1 MISIIATDQSATLKP
16 TKTPALSMPL
26 KVIHKPIRYLI
37 LGRSGSG
44 KSSLAVNPVVSYTT
58 RPQRGPDDTDHYFI
72 KPEQVKNYP
81 DKIAYTKIGNYE
93 YFATKQE
100 LDRSICYIID
110 YDGLQTLH
118 APDYELVSI
127 YISVSPEIQK
137 QRLLARGDSEEVIAK
152 RLAAEDEQFSKIEA
166 LRDYDY
172 CIKNNGDLE
181 DAQEELFHI
190 MQFESNYPL
199 NQERFYF
206 QRKYFNYQPPDDL
219 QQIEKHWGYAYQT
232 PQNEFV
238 TLTPQKSG
246 EYRYKVI
253 SPKNTLT
260 KNISKTKFD
269 TLQLCYKKTSKAIR
283 ITDLWLGRKGTCSS

>member
-1 MISIIATDQSATLKP
+1 
-16 TKTPALSMPL
+16 MPL
-26 KVIHKPIRYLI
+26 KIIHKPIRYLI

-44 KSSLAVNPVVSYTT
+44 KSSLAVNPVISYTT

-100 LDRSICYIID
+100 LDQSICYIID

-118 APDYELVSI
+118 VPDYELISV
-127 YISVSPEIQK
+127 YISVSPEL
-137 QRLLARGDSEEVIAK
+137 QRHRLRARGDSEEIVK
-152 RLAAEDEQFSKIEA
+152 QRLAAEDKQFSKLEA
-166 LRDYDY
+166 LQDYDY
-172 CIKNNGDLE
+172 CIENNGDLE
-181 DAQEELFHI
+181 DAQEQLFHI

-219 QQIEKHWGYAYQT
+219 RQIEQRWGYAYQT
-232 PQNEFV
+232 PQNDFV

-246 EYRYKVI
+246 EYRYKII
-253 SPKNTLT
+253 SPKNALT
-260 KNISKTKFD
+260 VNISKAKFTKL
-269 TLQLCYKKTSKAIR
+269 LQYYKKTSKTIR
-283 ITDLWLGRKGTCSS
+283 ITDLWLGRKGKAYDHRAYQNPV